1 MEQHTDGGGA
11 VPFLAGARTSLRFG
25 SRRRSVWR
33 RRRRVRLCRSGV
45 GGRGS
50 RGGIRE
56 EKRVL
61 PYFVVRP
68 TVSFD
73 RHASVRTLLRIP
85 FFCKGILSRTQ
96 LWDHIYIFL
105 HSSRER
111 VNRLRVELRSS
122 NFLPP
127 GRKTAY
133 FMCFRGSPF

>member
-1 MEQHTDGGGA
+1 M
-11 VPFLAGARTSLRFG
+11 
-25 SRRRSVWR
+25 
-33 RRRRVRLCRSGV
+33 RLCLSGV
-45 GGRGS
+45 GGRGR

-96 LWDHIYIFL
+96 LWDHIYIFAQL
-105 HSSRER
+105 ERKSQSTEMMNLIYFAHCSVPGVTGSLRKREQ
-111 VNRLRVELRSS
+111 V
-122 NFLPP
+122 
-127 GRKTAY
+127 
-133 FMCFRGSPF
+133 